1 MTLISVVICTVDR
14 EAMARKTVAS
24 VLAQSLADGNTLE
37 IIVIDNSAE
46 ALAREWVEG
55 LAAEDKPVRYG
66 HEPRPGISYARN
78 AGVALAKG
86 DFLAFI
92 DDDETAE
99 PDWLAN
105 LHRALLEHE
114 ADIGTGPVLPVFEDK
129 ARLGWDPTPFFFGE
143 REAMKTGGRLQAART
158 GNVMF
163 RVARCFDGTP
173 PFDPALGR
181 SGGEDTD
188 FTYRLHLK
196 GRKII
201 WVTDAVVHEF
211 WPNSKATLPAF
222 LRRKLVTARNSTHV
236 RVKNNARPL
245 IAALGFGAK
254 ALVQVAI
261 FAPLALLSYPLNRQR
276 YAGFA
281 LHVMSAFGKLTFW
294 SRARYYGNGVGTS
307 A

>member
-1 MTLISVVICTVDR
+1 MALISVVICTVDR
-14 EAMARKTVAS
+14 EAMAKKTVAS
-24 VLAQSLADGNTLE
+24 VLGQRLAEGDGLE
-37 IIVIDNSAE
+37 VIVVDNSANALARPWVE
-46 ALAREWVEG
+46 ALAAEG
-55 LAAEDKPVRYG
+55 KPVRYV
-66 HEPRPGISYARN
+66 HQARPGISHARN
-78 AGVALAKG
+78 AGVAVVG
-86 DFLAFI
+86 GEFLAFI

-105 LHRALLEHE
+105 LHSALLELG
-114 ADIGTGPVLPVFEDK
+114 ADVATGPVLPVFEDK
-129 ARLGWDPTPFFFGE
+129 RALGWDPAPFFFGA

-163 RVARCFDGTP
+163 RVERCFGEVP

-201 WVTDAVVHEF
+201 WVADAVVHEF
-211 WPNSKATLPAF
+211 WPNSKATLAAF
-222 LRRKLVTARNSTHV
+222 LQRKLVTARNSTYV
-236 RVKNNARPL
+236 RVKHNARPL
-245 IAALGFGAK
+245 LAALGFATK
-254 ALVQVAI
+254 AVVQVAI
-261 FAPLALLSYPLNRQR
+261 FAPLAALCYPLDRQR

-294 SRARYYGNGVGTS
+294 SRARYYGNGAETS
-307 A
+307 V